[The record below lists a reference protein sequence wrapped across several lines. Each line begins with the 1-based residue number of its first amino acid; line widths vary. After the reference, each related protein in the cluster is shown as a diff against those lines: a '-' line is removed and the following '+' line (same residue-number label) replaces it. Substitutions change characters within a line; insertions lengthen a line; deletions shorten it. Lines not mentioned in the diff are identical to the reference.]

1 MSATI
6 ALAFSVR
13 CSSSGTLRIW
23 IVFGILRKLTYAPGT
38 YRRGYLSK
46 PRLVGA
52 RGVSYSGLS
61 DENEDAQAES
71 RVMGGDDLV
80 ERLLSGDRRALARV
94 ISKIER
100 GDPETHEIV
109 SEIYPKTGNAPSI
122 GFTGPPGVGKSSIM
136 AKLIELYREQD
147 RRVGVVSV
155 DPSSPFS
162 RGAIL
167 GDRIR
172 LSDHFLDSG
181 VFIRSMGSRGH
192 LGGLAGASRLAALAM
207 EAAGMDIVLYETV
220 GVGQGEVEVA
230 SAADTVVLALQPGA
244 GDAVQALKAGVMEIA
259 DIFCINK
266 ADNPQA
272 KNAASEVRS
281 LLEIGHELDPD
292 PWFPPIVMTRG
303 DTGEGVQE
311 LKDTIAKHR
320 RFLEKEGRL
329 GKRRRAALRD
339 FVISWAT
346 NRLEIEMHERLNRED
361 MEIVEKV
368 YNRELDPISASER
381 IFKEV

>member
-1 MSATI
+1 
-6 ALAFSVR
+6 L
-13 CSSSGTLRIW
+13 
-23 IVFGILRKLTYAPGT
+23 GIEDR
-38 YRRGYLSK
+38 
-46 PRLVGA
+46 
-52 RGVSYSGLS
+52 SGL
-61 DENEDAQAES
+61 DK
-71 RVMGGDDLV
+71 GGLV
-80 ERLLSGDRRALARV
+80 ERLLGGDRRALARI

-100 GDPETHEIV
+100 EDEETAEIIAEVYKATGDALTV
-109 SEIYPKTGNAPSI
+109 
-122 GFTGPPGVGKSSIM
+122 GFTGPPGVGKSSII
-136 AKLIELYREQD
+136 AKLIELYREED

-162 RGAIL
+162 KGAIL

-192 LGGLAGASRLAALAM
+192 LGGLAGGSRLAAIAM
-207 EAAGMDIVLYETV
+207 EAGGYDVIIYETV

-230 SAADTVVLALQPGA
+230 SAADTVVLCLQPET

-266 ADNPQA
+266 ADNPRA

-281 LLEIGHELDPD
+281 ILEIGQELDPN

-303 DTGEGVQE
+303 DIGEGVEE
-311 LKDTIAKHR
+311 LKDTIQEHR
-320 RFLEKEGRL
+320 DFLHENGRL
-329 GKRRRAALRD
+329 AERRRAALRD
-339 FVISWAT
+339 FVVAWAT
-346 NRLEIEMHERLNRED
+346 NRLEKEMHERLDRED
-361 MEIVEKV
+361 TELVEKV
-368 YNRELDPISASER
+368 YNKELDPISASEI

>member
-1 MSATI
+1 MT
-6 ALAFSVR
+6 
-13 CSSSGTLRIW
+13 
-23 IVFGILRKLTYAPGT
+23 
-38 YRRGYLSK
+38 
-46 PRLVGA
+46 
-52 RGVSYSGLS
+52 
-61 DENEDAQAES
+61 
-71 RVMGGDDLV
+71 GGDGLV

-100 GDPETHEIV
+100 GDPETHEII
-109 SEIYPKTGNAPSI
+109 SEIYPRTGNAPSV

-136 AKLIELYREQD
+136 AKFIELYREED

-172 LSDHFLDSG
+172 LSDHFLDPG

-207 EAAGMDIVLYETV
+207 EAAGMDVVLYETV

-230 SAADTVVLALQPGA
+230 SAADTVVLALQPGT

-266 ADNPQA
+266 ADHPQA
-272 KNAASEVRS
+272 KGAANEVRS
-281 LLEIGHELDPD
+281 ILDIGQELDPQ
-292 PWFPPIVMTRG
+292 PWYPPIIMTRG
-303 DTGEGVQE
+303 DTGEGVEE
-311 LKDTIAKHR
+311 LEATIEEHR
-320 RFLEKEGRL
+320 SYLEES
-329 GKRRRAALRD
+329 GKLEERRRASLKE
-339 FVISWAT
+339 FVISWAKE
-346 NRLEIEMHERLNRED
+346 RLEEEMQERLSRED
-361 MEIVEKV
+361 DELMEKV
-368 YNRELDPISASER
+368 YGRELDPISASER
-381 IFKEV
+381 IFREV

>member
-1 MSATI
+1 
-6 ALAFSVR
+6 LAKK
-13 CSSSGTLRIW
+13 G
-23 IVFGILRKLTYAPGT
+23 
-38 YRRGYLSK
+38 
-46 PRLVGA
+46 
-52 RGVSYSGLS
+52 
-61 DENEDAQAES
+61 
-71 RVMGGDDLV
+71 LV
-80 ERLLSGDRRALARV
+80 ERLLAGDRRALARV

-100 GDPETHEIV
+100 EDEETAGIIA
-109 SEIYPKTGNAPSI
+109 EIYPETGDAPTV
-122 GFTGPPGVGKSSIM
+122 GFTGPPGVGKSSVI
-136 AKLIELYREQD
+136 AKLIELYRKED

-162 RGAIL
+162 KGAIL

-172 LSDHFLDSG
+172 LTDHFLDAG

-192 LGGLAGASRLAALAM
+192 LGGLAGGSRLAAIAM
-207 EAAGMDIVLYETV
+207 EACGYDVILYETV

-230 SAADTVVLALQPGA
+230 SAADTVVLCLQPGT
-244 GDAVQALKAGVMEIA
+244 GDSVQALKAGVMEIA

-281 LLEIGHELDPD
+281 ILEIGHELDPD

-303 DTGEGVQE
+303 DTGEGIQE

-320 RFLEKEGRL
+320 RFLEQDGRL

-339 FVISWAT
+339 FVISWAK
-346 NRLEIEMHERLNRED
+346 NRLEIEMHERLNRKDTEL
-361 MEIVEKV
+361 VEKV
-368 YNRELDPISASER
+368 YNRELDPISASDR

>member
-1 MSATI
+1 M
-6 ALAFSVR
+6 
-13 CSSSGTLRIW
+13 
-23 IVFGILRKLTYAPGT
+23 
-38 YRRGYLSK
+38 
-46 PRLVGA
+46 
-52 RGVSYSGLS
+52 
-61 DENEDAQAES
+61 AEK
-71 RVMGGDDLV
+71 GLV
-80 ERLLSGDRRALARV
+80 ERLLAGDRRALAQV

-100 GDPETHEIV
+100 EDEETAGIIA
-109 SEIYPKTGNAPSI
+109 EIYPETGDALTV
-122 GFTGPPGVGKSSIM
+122 GFTGPPGVGKSSII
-136 AKLIELYREQD
+136 AKLIELYRQED

-162 RGAIL
+162 KGAIL

-172 LSDHFLDSG
+172 LTDHFLDAG

-192 LGGLAGASRLAALAM
+192 LGGLAGGSRLAAIAM
-207 EAAGMDIVLYETV
+207 AAGGYDVILYETV

-230 SAADTVVLALQPGA
+230 SAADTVVLCLQPGM
-244 GDAVQALKAGVMEIA
+244 GDSVQALKAGVMEIA

-281 LLEIGHELDPD
+281 ILGIGHELDPD

-320 RFLEKEGRL
+320 RFLEQDGRL

-346 NRLEIEMHERLNRED
+346 NRLELEMHERLNRED
-361 MEIVEKV
+361 TELLEKV
-368 YNRELDPISASER
+368 YNRELDPISASEI

>member
-1 MSATI
+1 M
-6 ALAFSVR
+6 LA
-13 CSSSGTLRIW
+13 
-23 IVFGILRKLTYAPGT
+23 
-38 YRRGYLSK
+38 
-46 PRLVGA
+46 
-52 RGVSYSGLS
+52 
-61 DENEDAQAES
+61 
-71 RVMGGDDLV
+71 
-80 ERLLSGDRRALARV
+80 GDRRALARV

-100 GDPETHEIV
+100 EDEGTAGIIA
-109 SEIYPKTGNAPSI
+109 EIYPETGDALTV
-122 GFTGPPGVGKSSIM
+122 GFTGPPGVGKSSII
-136 AKLIELYREQD
+136 AKLIELYRQED

-162 RGAIL
+162 KGAIL

-172 LSDHFLDSG
+172 LTDHFLDAG

-192 LGGLAGASRLAALAM
+192 LGGLAGGSRLAAIAM
-207 EAAGMDIVLYETV
+207 EAAGYDVILYETV

-230 SAADTVVLALQPGA
+230 SAADTVVLCLQPGT
-244 GDAVQALKAGVMEIA
+244 GDSVQALKAGVMEIA
-259 DIFCINK
+259 DVFCINK

-281 LLEIGHELDPD
+281 ILEIGHELDPD

-303 DTGEGVQE
+303 DTGEGVDE

-361 MEIVEKV
+361 TELVEKV
-368 YNRELDPISASER
+368 YNRELDPISASEI

>member
-1 MSATI
+1 M
-6 ALAFSVR
+6 R
-13 CSSSGTLRIW
+13 
-23 IVFGILRKLTYAPGT
+23 
-38 YRRGYLSK
+38 
-46 PRLVGA
+46 
-52 RGVSYSGLS
+52 
-61 DENEDAQAES
+61 
-71 RVMGGDDLV
+71 GGDGLV

-100 GDPETHEIV
+100 GDPETHEII
-109 SEIYPKTGNAPSI
+109 SEIYPKTGNAPSV

-136 AKLIELYREQD
+136 AKLIELYREED

-172 LSDHFLDSG
+172 LSDHFLDPG

-207 EAAGMDIVLYETV
+207 EAAGMDVVLYETV

-230 SAADTVVLALQPGA
+230 SAADTVVLALQPGT

-266 ADNPQA
+266 ADHPQA
-272 KNAASEVRS
+272 KGAANEVRS
-281 LLEIGHELDPD
+281 ILDIGQELDPQ
-292 PWFPPIVMTRG
+292 PWYPPIIMTRG
-303 DTGEGVQE
+303 DTGEGIEE
-311 LKDTIAKHR
+311 LEATIEKHR
-320 RFLEKEGRL
+320 SYLEES
-329 GKRRRAALRD
+329 GKLEERRRASLKE
-339 FVISWAT
+339 FVISWAKE
-346 NRLEIEMHERLNRED
+346 RLEEEMQERLSRED
-361 MEIVEKV
+361 DELMEKV
-368 YNRELDPISASER
+368 YGRELDPISASER
-381 IFKEV
+381 IFREV

>member
-1 MSATI
+1 M
-6 ALAFSVR
+6 
-13 CSSSGTLRIW
+13 
-23 IVFGILRKLTYAPGT
+23 K
-38 YRRGYLSK
+38 
-46 PRLVGA
+46 
-52 RGVSYSGLS
+52 
-61 DENEDAQAES
+61 N
-71 RVMGGDDLV
+71 DDLV
-80 ERLLSGDRRALARV
+80 ERLLAGDRRALARV
-94 ISKIER
+94 ISRIER
-100 GDPETHEIV
+100 EEEAAEIIARVYKETGDALTV
-109 SEIYPKTGNAPSI
+109 
-122 GFTGPPGVGKSSIM
+122 GFTGPPGVGKSSII
-136 AKLIELYREQD
+136 AKLIELYREED

-162 RGAIL
+162 KGAIL

-192 LGGLAGASRLAALAM
+192 LGGLAGGSRLAAIAM
-207 EAAGMDIVLYETV
+207 EGGGYDVILYETV

-230 SAADTVVLALQPGA
+230 SAADTVVLCLQPGA

-259 DIFCINK
+259 DVFCINK

-281 LLEIGHELDPD
+281 ILEIGQELDPD

-303 DTGEGVQE
+303 NTGEGVQE
-311 LKDTIAKHR
+311 LKDTIQKHR
-320 RFLEKEGRL
+320 DFLEEDGRL

-339 FVISWAT
+339 FVVAWAT
-346 NRLEIEMHERLNRED
+346 NRLEKEMNERLKRED
-361 MEIVEKV
+361 TELIEKV
-368 YNRELDPISASER
+368 YERELDPISASEI